1 MAAVSLHLILQNLLQ
16 RPGVLVLL
24 GCFALVLCLS
34 VPAYFCVLRPRIG
47 TTEWI
52 RRLDARHFSPLQR
65 VPYAMADLI
74 WAPLTALC
82 AACLRFVYLFFHL
95 QLHRKDNAM
104 ELLARYIGRFLPR
117 LAACAVAALAVYL
130 LVRSLFGKS
139 SAAVCCGV
147 LLGLTLNTGVYA
159 VTFLS
164 LSLLCLWYWMTTPY
178 DAPLFFGGLWLA
190 AAIVLYA
197 GALLCSFTYLWLAP
211 FYIGVYVAVQ
221 ILRFR
226 GGDRE
231 TRTNKLVL
239 SVLLVVVLLFFGL
252 IAVWLVY
259 RVALRGEGDPVAL
272 LRSLS
277 FYRGLFPAIAER
289 MSRLFAPGAV
299 WEHLYVGD
307 AFLFFAGVLSLIP
320 LLHGVIRFRD
330 SRCLLLLLLLP
341 CFFALWLCAGTYAM
355 VLPLALCLGWVWSVY
370 ARRGR
375 VLLTVGFA
383 CVTALCFLAERI
395 IL

>member
-1 MAAVSLHLILQNLLQ
+1 MSLHLILQNLLR

-34 VPAYFCVLRPRIG
+34 VPAYFRVLRPRIG

-52 RRLDARHFSPLQR
+52 RRLDARHFSPLRR

-82 AACLRFVYLFFHL
+82 AACLRFVYLFFAL
-95 QLHRKDNAM
+95 GLHKSDHASEVLSR
-104 ELLARYIGRFLPR
+104 LAGYLPLR
-117 LAACAVAALAVYL
+117 LAACAAAALAVYL
-130 LVRSLFGKS
+130 LVRSLFGKP

-147 LLGLTLNTGVYA
+147 LLGLTLNSGVYA
-159 VTFLS
+159 VTLLA
-164 LSLLCLWYWMTTPY
+164 LSLLCLWYWMSTPY
-178 DAPLFFGGLWLA
+178 DAPLFFGGLWFA

-197 GALLCSFTYLWLAP
+197 GALLRSFTYLWLAP
-211 FYIGVYVAVQ
+211 FYIGVYAAVQ

-231 TRTNKLVL
+231 TRANKLVL
-239 SVLLVVVLLFFGL
+239 SVLLAVLLLFFGL

-259 RVALRGEGDPVAL
+259 RVVLRGDGDPVAL

-277 FYRGLFPAIAER
+277 FYRELFPAIAER
-289 MSRLFAPGAV
+289 MSRLIAPGAV
-299 WEHLYVGD
+299 WKHLYVGD
-307 AFLFFAGVLSLIP
+307 AFVFFAGVLSLIP
-320 LLHGVIRFRD
+320 LLHGVIRLRD

-341 CFFALWLCAGTYAM
+341 CFLALWLCTGTYAM
-355 VLPLALCLGWVWSVY
+355 VLPLTLCLGWVWSVY

-375 VLLTVGFA
+375 VLLTVGFP

-395 IL
+395 IS

>member
-1 MAAVSLHLILQNLLQ
+1 MSLYSILQNLLQ
-16 RPGVLVLL
+16 QPGILVLL

-52 RRLDARHFSPLQR
+52 RRLDARHFTSLQR
-65 VPYAMADLI
+65 VPYSMADLI

-82 AACLRFVYLFFHL
+82 AACLRFVYLFFCL
-95 QLHRKDNAM
+95 QLHRKPNAM
-104 ELLARYIGRFLPR
+104 ELLARYVGRFLPQ

-130 LVRSLFGKS
+130 LVRSLFGKA
-139 SAAVCCGV
+139 SAAVCCGL
-147 LLGLTLNTGVYA
+147 LLGLTLNSNCYA
-159 VTFLS
+159 AAFLS
-164 LSLLCLWYWMTTPY
+164 LSLLCLWYWMSAPY

-226 GGDRE
+226 GGDPE

-239 SVLLVVVLLFFGL
+239 SVLLVVLLLFFGL

-259 RVALRGEGDPVAL
+259 RVVLRGDGDPVAL

-289 MSRLFAPGAV
+289 MSRLFVPGAA
-299 WEHLYVGD
+299 WQHLYVGD
-307 AFLFFAGVLSLIP
+307 AFLFIAGVLSLIP

-341 CFFALWLCAGTYAM
+341 CFFALWLCTGTYIMA
-355 VLPLALCLGWVWSVY
+355 LPLALCLGWVWSVY

-375 VLLTVGFA
+375 VLLTVGFT